1 MRKASILVAEDNVD
15 VLDSLRRLL
24 ELEGFSVITADNCS
38 TALEQISQFKPNV
51 ILTDLGMPGM
61 TGLEFIYTLRRTSSV
76 AHVPIIAISAHSKK
90 YLSAALDAGADIAL
104 HKLEGFDTLLE
115 AINRLLGGSGP
126 SKEVAMFH

>member
-1 MRKASILVAEDNVD
+1 MSKASILVAEDNAD

-24 ELEGFSVITADNCS
+24 ELEGLNVITVDNCS

-61 TGLEFIYTLRRTSSV
+61 TGLEFIHRLRRMPEF
-76 AHVPIIAISAHSKK
+76 AHVPIIAMSSHSKK

-104 HKLEGFDTLLE
+104 HKLEGFDILLQ
-115 AINRLLGGSGP
+115 AINRLLAGKVPGR
-126 SKEVAMFH
+126 